1 MLQIMTK
8 PTAEAAGKG
17 TEKLRLTF
25 SENTLRWR
33 VERTRDSVKIVGGHQ
48 I

>member
-8 PTAEAAGKG
+8 PTAEAVGKG

-25 SENTLRWR
+25 AENTLRWR
-33 VERTRDSVKIVGGHQ
+33 VERAPNSVKSV
-48 I
+48 